1 MEVPWTIFLILL
13 LQILMRTTSA
23 TLVTSCDSCHG
34 EASCWES
41 RERGDSFAKRTFS
54 CACRDGFVGDG
65 LTCYDINLCN
75 SSSCCESGYRWSPE
89 LGCVDVDEC
98 SQQSSPCSAHQI
110 CSNRP
115 GSYECLQPSSNSRSG
130 LIEGALRLA
139 NGGSHCSG
147 RVEIFH
153 DRQWGT
159 VCDDIWD
166 NINAQ
171 VVCRQV
177 GCGRVISATSSAHF
191 GQGTGPI
198 WLDNVRCAGNELQLS
213 ECQHQGFGNHN
224 CNHGEDA
231 GVVCEGP
238 LVQLTCGQD
247 KLQVGLDL
255 NSTQSSDLD
264 PFSGHFAARNC
275 SRFKVQGDV
284 VWYEVE
290 ARAGACGNIVT
301 INSTHVIFGN
311 NLFLYSANNESFLL
325 PRRFPFSCSYPLET
339 DTSLNVAV
347 RPTLEWERGISGTGP
362 KARASMSLFLD
373 SSYNYTYPAGQVTLP
388 VGSPLYVG
396 VSVEEMDSNLAVVL
410 ENCFATHTLNPE
422 DPIRYPLIENKCST
436 DRRQVSVVQSGSS
449 LQARFTALLFL
460 LGEDYRE
467 IYLHCSLSLCDQRRS
482 NCVPVCHSR
491 KLRSVSSFPALKPIT
506 TGPIV
511 WRK

>member
-1 MEVPWTIFLILL
+1 MEVPWLVLL
-13 LQILMRTTSA
+13 LMSLQMFTPNTSA
-23 TLVTSCDSCHG
+23 TLVTSCESCHG
-34 EASCWES
+34 EASCLES
-41 RERGDSFAKRTFS
+41 RERGDSFTRFS

-65 LTCYDINLCN
+65 LSCYDRNLCN
-75 SSSCCESGYRWSPE
+75 NSPCCERGYRWSPD

-98 SQQSSPCSAHQI
+98 SQQSSPCPAHQI

-115 GSYECLQPSSNSRSG
+115 GSYECLQPSSNSRAG
-130 LIEGALRLA
+130 VFQGALRLV
-139 NGGSHCSG
+139 NGGSSCSG

-153 DRQWGT
+153 SGQWGT

-198 WLDNVRCAGNELQLS
+198 WLDDVRCTGNEPQLS
-213 ECQHQGFGNHN
+213 ECQHRGFGIHN

-231 GVVCEGP
+231 GVVCEELP
-238 LVQLTCGQD
+238 VQLTCGRD

-255 NSTQSSDLD
+255 NSTQSFGLD

-275 SRFKVQGDV
+275 SRFRVHGDV

-290 ARAGACGNIVT
+290 ARAGACGNIAT
-301 INSTHVIFGN
+301 INGTHAIFGN
-311 NLFLYSANNESFLL
+311 NLFLYSANNESFLH
-325 PRRFPFSCSYPLET
+325 PTRFPFSCSYPLET
-339 DTSLNVAV
+339 DISLNVAV
-347 RPTLEWERGISGTGP
+347 RPTLEWERGISGTGV
-362 KARASMSLFLD
+362 KATASMSLFLD
-373 SSYNYTYPAGQVTLP
+373 SSYNDTYPAGQVTLP

-410 ENCFATHTLNPE
+410 ENCFATHTSNPE
-422 DPIRYPLIENKCST
+422 DPVRYPLIENRCST

-460 LGEDYRE
+460 LGEEYRE

-482 NCVPVCHSR
+482 NCVPVCRSR
-491 KLRSVSSFPALKPIT
+491 KLRSVSSSVALKPIT

-511 WRK
+511 WTK